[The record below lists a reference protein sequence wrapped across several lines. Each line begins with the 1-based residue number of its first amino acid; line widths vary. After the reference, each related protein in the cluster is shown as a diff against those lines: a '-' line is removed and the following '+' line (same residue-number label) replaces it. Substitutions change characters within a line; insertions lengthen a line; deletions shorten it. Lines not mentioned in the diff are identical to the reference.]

1 MKHQAKYVYKKW
13 GYEKWIENNE
23 KYCGKILRI
32 HKQYKTSFHEHKIKS
47 ETLYLQEGLVL
58 VKIKEPI
65 DPSKTT
71 LPPSKFV
78 LLRPGDCLNIPVGTR
93 HSIIA
98 LEDSSIFEVSTQ
110 HIESDS
116 IRFFDESRKLIDCE
130 FERYKDILGK
140 LYESGVYEE
149 TIEIF

>member
-1 MKHQAKYVYKKW
+1 MKHQVKYVPKEW

-32 HKQYKTSFHEHKIKS
+32 YKQYKTSFHVHNIKS
-47 ETLYLQEGLVL
+47 ETFYLQEGLVF
-58 VKIKEPI
+58 VRVKEPI
-65 DPSKTT
+65 NLD
-71 LPPSKFV
+71 KFAHKIKLV
-78 LLRPGDCLNIPVGTR
+78 LLKPGDCLHIPVGTS

-110 HIESDS
+110 HVESDS
-116 IRFFDESRKLIDCE
+116 IRFDYSRKLADSE

-149 TIEIF
+149 TIEIL